1 MKKENY
7 SQLFLILFLGVGFE
21 SLNFLKNANAHSLNS
36 DYQKENV
43 YLKRDKKIYF
53 GKKNRHL
60 INKSFYKHGYT
71 FEESLKPKNQLL
83 DLFGISIKNKSSSFS
98 FPEQRIESDSFIF
111 WETYEN
117 SLETQ
122 IPKKYKLTKD
132 LDNGFN
138 TSLYP

>member
-1 MKKENY
+1 MTEKMITPPPIK
-7 SQLFLILFLGVGFE
+7 VV
-21 SLNFLKNANAHSLNS
+21 A
-36 DYQKENV
+36 
-43 YLKRDKKIYF
+43 
-53 GKKNRHL
+53 
-60 INKSFYKHGYT
+60 T
-71 FEESLKPKNQLL
+71 
-83 DLFGISIKNKSSSFS
+83 GISFKNKSSFFS

-122 IPKKYKLTKD
+122 IQKKHKLTKD